1 VTSKED
7 LLRAVDIITKAEGY
21 INVLIA
27 NSGITGPTS
36 LKMPPNA
43 SLTQFRDFLWETDVA
58 TFTKTMEVNTSA
70 VHFCVLA
77 FLELLGEGNKRKNV
91 DQLSQIIAVSSI
103 GGFHR
108 LALGNVQILSLL
120 LSNEL
125 LIWGTG

>member
-1 VTSKED
+1 M
-7 LLRAVDIITKAEGY
+7 DIITKAEGY